1 MLYPLSYGGCGGA
14 GRTATGPLR
23 AGPVAVERVSDTT
36 RGSTARAVE
45 PLG

>member
-14 GRTATGPLR
+14 RRTTTGPLQ
-23 AGPVAVERVSDTT
+23 AGPVAVERVSDTA
-36 RGSTARAVE
+36 RGPTARAVE

>member
-14 GRTATGPLR
+14 DRTTTGPLR
-23 AGPVAVERVSDTT
+23 AGPVAVERVADTM
-36 RGSTARAVE
+36 RGPTARAAE